1 MILNIR
7 AWHQLPRPRAI
18 VMCNEQGE
26 ATAQT
31 YNPVVNKN
39 RLWNAPAATR
49 TTFRFSGSMI
59 VGVQRGSLS
68 PKPSCTRHRGNAEQS
83 LQLADTWALGTTLPS
98 LPRELHTCPRRPQP
112 QVYTVPASLNAME
125 CSSPVTTCR
134 MRMGL
139 DGPREMTACNHAK
152 ATETLIQPQSC
163 EPTKTAETTQFTSA
177 SSSKQPYLVP
187 LRTEAPDTS
196 QAHDAA
202 NSQSKRQH
210 TSAIHERPRLSTR
223 SPHASRST
231 YINDAGPT
239 LASHDTVAALAPAR
253 SHHTIPVA
261 QRPVTNSNRG
271 DTCTSGSACRTD
283 HPIPTCTPVQTRS
296 TRHSARSRSQAPRA
310 ACRPSTAHS
319 PVPQTAGRSRA
330 GTRRCCQT
338 RCRRP
343 RAAQRPQSVAGTCTT
358 TVSKPQ
364 KLGTRWIYVCRCE
377 CECATRMCDI
387 LFSKWSHLELV
398 LRRLPRR

>member
-152 ATETLIQPQSC
+152 ATKTLTQPQSR
-163 EPTKTAETTQFTSA
+163 EPTRQRKRHSSHRRQVASSHTLSRFEPKRLTQVKHTTQPTASPNDNTLQRSTNAPGCQPDRHMHRDQLTSTT
-177 SSSKQPYLVP
+177 
-187 LRTEAPDTS
+187 RG
-196 QAHDAA
+196 
-202 NSQSKRQH
+202 R
-210 TSAIHERPRLSTR
+210 R
-223 SPHASRST
+223 SPAMTPWPHWPLHDHIITAKQRS
-231 YINDAGPT
+231 
-239 LASHDTVAALAPAR
+239 
-253 SHHTIPVA
+253 
-261 QRPVTNSNRG
+261 VTNSNRG
-271 DTCTSGSACRTD
+271 DTCTSGSA
-283 HPIPTCTPVQTRS
+283 
-296 TRHSARSRSQAPRA
+296 
-310 ACRPSTAHS
+310 
-319 PVPQTAGRSRA
+319 
-330 GTRRCCQT
+330 
-338 RCRRP
+338 
-343 RAAQRPQSVAGTCTT
+343 
-358 TVSKPQ
+358 
-364 KLGTRWIYVCRCE
+364 
-377 CECATRMCDI
+377 
-387 LFSKWSHLELV
+387 
-398 LRRLPRR
+398 